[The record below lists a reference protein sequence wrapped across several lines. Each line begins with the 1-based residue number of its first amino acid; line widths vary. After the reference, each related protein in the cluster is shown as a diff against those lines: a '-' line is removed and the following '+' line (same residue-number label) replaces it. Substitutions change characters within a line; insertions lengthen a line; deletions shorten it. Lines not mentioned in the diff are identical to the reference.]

1 MMKVMLIVMIGL
13 LLVVNLMELSMHR
26 VFKITAYCEGTIT
39 KTGKPVREG
48 FCAVDPKV
56 IPLHSIVTIKGLG
69 TFEAED
75 TGGKVKGNVC
85 DIFVSDCNKAK
96 EFGVQWREVRWKR
109 HRLKIGSK

>member
-1 MMKVMLIVMIGL
+1 MLIVTVGL
-13 LLVVNLMELSMHR
+13 LLVINLMTLARHR

-56 IPLHSIVTIKGLG
+56 IPLHSIVTIDGLG
-69 TFEAED
+69 MFEAED

-85 DIFVSDCNKAK
+85 DIYVPDCHKAK
-96 EFGVQWREVRWKR
+96 EFGVQWREVQWNRK
-109 HRLKIGSK
+109 RLKIGSK